1 MAGRPFD
8 SFGQQDLN
16 LGLVSLCED
25 SLRRRQIQNLTETYL
40 TLSLGAICSHVGMDA
55 AAEKDLKEVETEIG
69 EMVSS
74 LEGSIFRQFALLPAP
89 RRIDGPQFRVLT
101 ILCTSSQI
109 SNRQIYA
116 TLTAPAEPSSSSARA
131 ETIVTFSDDPESY
144 LSHET
149 VARVTRAIENAQQL
163 EKKWGYE
170 ADRLEASREFV
181 QKVRVLSPASSLRRG
196 LKLTLVYTG
205 VSGLVYSGYW
215 TCERSR
221 RRCRRRWGFR
231 RLPRDGG
238 RAARFPGRHRLRL
251 VLSPRWW

>member
-1 MAGRPFD
+1 LSR
-8 SFGQQDLN
+8 QQDLN

-69 EMVSS
+69 EMVSPLAPGALSSASSPCCRRLGGSSPCTTAYS
-74 LEGSIFRQFALLPAP
+74 LTVLLP
-89 RRIDGPQFRVLT
+89 
-101 ILCTSSQI
+101 SSQV

-116 TLTAPAEPSSSSARA
+116 TLTPPAEPSSSSSSSARA

-163 EKKWGYE
+163 EKKWGHE
-170 ADRLEASREFV
+170 ANKLEASREFV
-181 QKVRVLSPASSLRRG
+181 QKVRVSIARLFTA
-196 LKLTLVYTG
+196 TG
-205 VSGLVYSGYW
+205 A
-215 TCERSR
+215 EADI
-221 RRCRRRWGFR
+221 
-231 RLPRDGG
+231 RL
-238 RAARFPGRHRLRL
+238 H
-251 VLSPRWW
+251 